1 MIKVS
6 NIYRFRIYCLMIEE
20 MLSYNKIVNK
30 KQNITSIDSGHGV
43 FILNKEKELIFA
55 DRLARKKLKYLKN
68 SKSIRLYP
76 IIENGETIFYFG
88 FIDESLAKEK
98 IFREEIAH
106 YFFNPIA
113 IAKGYISLLEE
124 KELDPDT
131 SIKIGKIK
139 EAIERIENVV
149 KNIVMNGQIKE

>member
-1 MIKVS
+1 
-6 NIYRFRIYCLMIEE
+6 MIEE
-20 MLSYNKIVNK
+20 MLPYNKTACK
-30 KQNITSIDSGHGV
+30 KQNISSIDSEHGI
-43 FILNKEKELIFA
+43 FILNGKRELIFA
-55 DRLARKKLKYLKN
+55 DSMARKKLKYLKN

-88 FIDESLAKEK
+88 FVDESRAKEK

-124 KELDPDT
+124 KELDYDT
-131 SIKIGKIK
+131 SLKIGKIR

-149 KNIVMNGQIKE
+149 KNIVMNGEIRE

>member
-1 MIKVS
+1 
-6 NIYRFRIYCLMIEE
+6 
-20 MLSYNKIVNK
+20 
-30 KQNITSIDSGHGV
+30 
-43 FILNKEKELIFA
+43 A

-68 SKSIRLYP
+68 SKSIRIYP

>member
-1 MIKVS
+1 
-6 NIYRFRIYCLMIEE
+6 MIEE

-30 KQNITSIDSGHGV
+30 KQNITSIDSGHGI
-43 FILNKEKELIFA
+43 FILSKEKELIFA
-55 DRLARKKLKYLKN
+55 DSLARKKLKYLKN
-68 SKSIRLYP
+68 SKSIRIYP

-113 IAKGYISLLEE
+113 IA
-124 KELDPDT
+124 
-131 SIKIGKIK
+131 
-139 EAIERIENVV
+139 
-149 KNIVMNGQIKE
+149 

>member
-1 MIKVS
+1 
-6 NIYRFRIYCLMIEE
+6 MIEE
-20 MLSYNKIVNK
+20 MLSYNKTAYK
-30 KQNITSIDSGHGV
+30 KQNISSIDSDHGI
-43 FILNKEKELIFA
+43 FILNGNKELIFA
-55 DRLARKKLKYLKN
+55 DSMARKKLKYLKN

-88 FIDESLAKEK
+88 FIDESRAKEK

-124 KELDPDT
+124 KELDYDT
-131 SIKIGKIK
+131 SLKIGKIR

-149 KNIVMNGQIKE
+149 KNIVMNGEIRE